1 MARLGE
7 SRGLGPIEW
16 ILIAI
21 LVVMVLITA
30 YLLLEPALLLYGIRC
45 YNQYNNRSLNELH
58 HKAIT
63 FVEFPHCTGLIPG
76 VLDGAG
82 LDVPAQLCRM
92 RRTGLSFML

>member
-30 YLLLEPALLLYGIRC
+30 YLLLEPALLLLWD
-45 YNQYNNRSLNELH
+45 S
-58 HKAIT
+58 
-63 FVEFPHCTGLIPG
+63 
-76 VLDGAG
+76 
-82 LDVPAQLCRM
+82 
-92 RRTGLSFML
+92 MLQSIQQ